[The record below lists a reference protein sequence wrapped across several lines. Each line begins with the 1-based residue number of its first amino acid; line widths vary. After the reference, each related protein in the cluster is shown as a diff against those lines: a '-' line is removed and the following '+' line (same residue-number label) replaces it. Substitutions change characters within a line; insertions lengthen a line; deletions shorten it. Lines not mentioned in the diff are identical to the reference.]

1 MPRRQPGN
9 FEIWILWLV
18 ANVVPWWIGCAL
30 LFPLETLMGDIE
42 LPMLMVAWGI
52 TCALVGITQGWVL
65 KQRLSGMKWWPV
77 ATALGGAIAFL
88 GFFTFWGAPFVTGGT
103 FGAAQWLILRRR
115 VPKAWLWIVVQI
127 VAAIA
132 GVGAALLTPVDF
144 MMGDFN
150 HTIFIM
156 GTAVEAAASA
166 VTGTTLIFLLR
177 QRQQARDWPQE
188 RAVK

>member
-132 GVGAALLTPVDF
+132 GDACFSDMPFDKPQQVYKIGGRAKNRATVLA
-144 MMGDFN
+144 FN
-150 HTIFIM
+150 KI
-156 GTAVEAAASA
+156 
-166 VTGTTLIFLLR
+166 
-177 QRQQARDWPQE
+177 
-188 RAVK
+188 